1 MCRLLAQLTEDKYR
15 GWVKVH
21 HQRWSTIKIL
31 RDWKQ
36 RAVERPR
43 DVLPADITS
52 STLRYLRQM
61 ACRSAGVTECPC
73 WQGEERITP
82 VGQYPC
88 TGCPTPGVPMR
99 EFSQSLF
106 GSVTN
111 SDPENDERV
120 LRRWINGG
128 SMSTDDYRSVLAN
141 AWIHRWLG
149 PNQLMNLF
157 NRLVALEASSSVL
170 RHLIK
175 RLRERVSFKRTG
187 IVSDKLDVIA
197 AEIERERGQ
206 IVSRLVSRGTI
217 NVRRAQNLS
226 EVDKE
231 WLLATDLPRTDG

>member
-1 MCRLLAQLTEDKYR
+1 
-15 GWVKVH
+15 
-21 HQRWSTIKIL
+21 
-31 RDWKQ
+31 
-36 RAVERPR
+36 
-43 DVLPADITS
+43 
-52 STLRYLRQM
+52 
-61 ACRSAGVTECPC
+61 
-73 WQGEERITP
+73 
-82 VGQYPC
+82 
-88 TGCPTPGVPMR
+88 MR